1 VPKPTSYDRRLEK
14 RKLKRGDPHEEQ
26 SSAEDGKRDRDAL
39 GGHRNTGTGMKGR
52 PFSRT
57 ICALYLLFAVS
68 GLVSCGGSTSMEQM
82 PPAPPAPPNLTP
94 TITSISPTI
103 AGLGGAPF
111 LLTVNGTNFL
121 AGDSVTWQVASG
133 SQTPLSTT
141 FISHTTITAAVPGYL
156 LSNGGLASVFVSNS
170 SGPPS
175 NSVGFAVNFPVPSI
189 SSMAPAS
196 VQAGAAPLVLIVNG
210 NGFLSESVVQLNGIA
225 QATNFNGVTQLS
237 VAMTASALS
246 SAATLN
252 VSVSNPTPGG
262 GVSPTSPF
270 TITPLSSNPVP
281 MIASMSDESAGA
293 GWPGFPLTITGTGF
307 VAGTITQWNGL
318 SRPTSVLSD
327 TLLKSVISASDL
339 SSAGAAQI
347 GVFNVSPGGGISNTF
362 NFTIKAVS
370 PGAVGVIER
379 SSIASD
385 LTEANLGSEQA
396 SISGDGR
403 FIAFSSDATTLVPND
418 TNGFTDIFLRD
429 TCLGAAAGCLPSV
442 IRLSVATDGSQSNGI
457 SSQPAIS
464 ANGRYVAFVSDADNL
479 VPGDT
484 NQLDDVF
491 VRDTCFGA
499 PAGCIVSTARVS
511 LLPDGS
517 QSLLENEEPA
527 ISADGRFVAF
537 ASGMTDFYYGAN
549 FNVFVRDT
557 CVGAPAGCKPST
569 TLISALPNGAAGS
582 IDSEIPAI
590 SSDGRYV
597 AFESADQMTSDDTDQ
612 VFDVFL
618 RDTCV
623 GAPAG
628 CSPSTILVSL
638 GDAGSQSAKGAY
650 ASSISGTGRFV
661 IFDTHNS
668 GVQAASIFV
677 RDTCVG
683 APAGCS
689 ASTTLISVGTAGAA
703 ATLDS
708 RGGFLSADG
717 RFVAFESDADN
728 LVSIDTNKS
737 TDVFVRDT
745 CVGAPAGC
753 TPSTILLSQTL
764 NAVQGNAGSFLPVI
778 SGDGHFVAFI
788 SNASNLA
795 PGDTNG
801 SSDVFLSRTGIT
813 VP

>member
-1 VPKPTSYDRRLEK
+1 M
-14 RKLKRGDPHEEQ
+14 RKLKRGDPREEQ
-26 SSAEDGKRDRDAL
+26 SFAVDGKRNRDAR
-39 GGHRNTGTGMKGR
+39 GGYRDTGKGMKGM

-57 ICALYLLFAVS
+57 VCALFLLFAVS
-68 GLVSCGGSTSMEQM
+68 GLASCGGSSSMEQSP
-82 PPAPPAPPNLTP
+82 PPAPPDLTP
-94 TITSISPTI
+94 AITSISPTS
-103 AGLGGAPF
+103 GDMGAISV
-111 LLTVNGTNFL
+111 LLAVSGTNFL
-121 AGDSVTWQVASG
+121 AGDVVTWQAANG
-133 SQTPLSTT
+133 SQTPLTTT
-141 FISHTTITAAVPGYL
+141 FKSNTTITAVVPGYL

-170 SGPPS
+170 LAPPS
-175 NSVGFAVNFPVPSI
+175 NSVGFAVNFPAPSI
-189 SSMAPAS
+189 SSVAPTNA
-196 VQAGAAPLVLIVNG
+196 QAGAAPLVLIVNG
-210 NGFLSESVVQLNGIA
+210 DGFLSESVVQLNGNA
-225 QATNFNGVTQLS
+225 QVTNFNGVTQLS
-237 VAMTASALS
+237 VAMAASALS
-246 SAATLN
+246 SAAILN

-270 TITPLSSNPVP
+270 TVTPLTSNPVP
-281 MIASMSDESAGA
+281 VIASMSDVSVEA
-293 GWPGFPLTITGTGF
+293 GWPGFPLTIAGTGF

-318 SRPTSVLSD
+318 NRPTNVLSD
-327 TLLKSVISASDL
+327 TLLKSVIPASDL

-347 GVFNVSPGGGISNTF
+347 GVVNASPGGGNSNTF

-370 PGAVGVIER
+370 AGAVGVIER

-385 LTEANLGSEQA
+385 LTEANFGSGQA

-442 IRLSVATDGSQSNGI
+442 IRLSVATDGSQANGI

-464 ANGRYVAFVSDADNL
+464 ADGRYVAFVSDADNL

-484 NQLDDVF
+484 NQFDDVF

-517 QSLLENEEPA
+517 QILLENEEPA

-537 ASGMTDFYYGAN
+537 ASGLTDFYYGAN

-569 TLISALPNGAAGS
+569 TLISALPNGQAGS

-590 SSDGRYV
+590 SGDGRFV

-612 VFDVFL
+612 AFDVFL

-638 GDAGSQSAKGAY
+638 GDAGLQSANGAF

-661 IFDTHNS
+661 IFDTLNS
-668 GVQAASIFV
+668 GMQPASIFV

-689 ASTTLISVGTAGAA
+689 ASTTLISVGTGGAV
-703 ATLDS
+703 ATFDS
-708 RGGFLSADG
+708 RGGSLSADG

-728 LVSIDTNKS
+728 LISIDINKS

-745 CVGAPAGC
+745 CVGAPVGC
-753 TPSTILLSQTL
+753 TPSTTLLSQTL
-764 NAVQGNAGSFLPVI
+764 DGVQGNAGSFIPVI

-788 SNASNLA
+788 SSASNLA
-795 PGDTNG
+795 PGDTNQ
-801 SSDVFLSRTGIT
+801 SSDVLLSRTGIT